1 MFSNGTYCRFHNRLN
16 KNRDYQHHRGFMKN
30 IFKGEH
36 GPVIFICGAVIIV
49 FSALGFIGSIFWP
62 PTSQEPATETALP
75 SLDSNTQ
82 VIEGLVTAVTE
93 DSKYF
98 SLGFGYNSWHF
109 KTSTEGLLP
118 CDEVTVVCDSE
129 GNARQI
135 LLKHRPE
142 VLQLTYT
149 GKTGK
154 FIYNGYEV
162 FFHSMV
168 PYEGPAGEVFAYFQ
182 PDGVLVVVD
191 SLK

>member
-1 MFSNGTYCRFHNRLN
+1 
-16 KNRDYQHHRGFMKN
+16 MKN
-30 IFKGEH
+30 IFRDEH
-36 GPVIFICGAVIIV
+36 GPVILILVAIIV
-49 FSALGFIGSIFWP
+49 LLSFLNLIGSIFWP

-98 SLGFGYNSWHF
+98 SICFGHNSWHF
-109 KTSTEGLLP
+109 KNSTEGLLP

-135 LLKHRPE
+135 LLNNRPE

-154 FIYNGYEV
+154 FIYKGCEV
-162 FFHSMV
+162 FFHSIR

-191 SLK
+191 SLQ

>member
-1 MFSNGTYCRFHNRLN
+1 
-16 KNRDYQHHRGFMKN
+16 MKN

-36 GPVIFICGAVIIV
+36 GPVILIGFSILLVISV
-49 FSALGFIGSIFWP
+49 VGSLGRLFGH
-62 PTSQEPATETALP
+62 TKTQEPATETALP

-93 DSKYF
+93 DFKYF
-98 SLGFGYNSWHF
+98 SLGFGHNSLHF
-109 KTSTEGLLP
+109 KNSTEGLLP

-135 LLKHRPE
+135 LLNNRPE

-154 FIYNGYEV
+154 FIYKGYEV
-162 FFHSMV
+162 FFHSIR
-168 PYEGPAGEVFAYFQ
+168 PYEGNAGQVFAYFQ